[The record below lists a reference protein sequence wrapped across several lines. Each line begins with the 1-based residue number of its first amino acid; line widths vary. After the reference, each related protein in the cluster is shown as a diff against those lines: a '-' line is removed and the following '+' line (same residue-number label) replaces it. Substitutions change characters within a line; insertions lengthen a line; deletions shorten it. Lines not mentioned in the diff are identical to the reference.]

1 MNTVKKGVGAV
12 ILAAALASSS
22 PGLLGAQEAD
32 PSSTEPVM
40 AESRTTAELF
50 VENNGW
56 FDVHLYM
63 VRAGQRTSLGFL
75 TALGTGEFEL
85 PSAASMPGA
94 HVQILVDPIGG
105 ASYLTPGIIVN
116 GGDAFG
122 LVIQNHLPLS
132 NLVALTSS

>member
-12 ILAAALASSS
+12 LLAGAFAAAS
-22 PGLLGAQEAD
+22 PGLLLGQEAD
-32 PSSTEPVM
+32 PSPTESV
-40 AESRTTAELF
+40 AANSRSTAELF

-56 FDVHLYM
+56 SDVHLYM

-75 TALGTGEFEL
+75 TALGTGEFEF

-105 ASYLTPGIIVN
+105 ASYLTPAIIVN

-132 NLVALTSS
+132 SLVTLASG